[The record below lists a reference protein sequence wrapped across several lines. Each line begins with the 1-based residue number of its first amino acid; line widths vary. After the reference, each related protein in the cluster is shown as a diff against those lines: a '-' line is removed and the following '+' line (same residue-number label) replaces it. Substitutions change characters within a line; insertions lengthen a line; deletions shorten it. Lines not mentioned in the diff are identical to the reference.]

1 MKDPRRPRAR
11 WAAAAAL
18 LLALT
23 GCGAGQNAATGE
35 MKPAISGV
43 DADAGD
49 LALRDLAVDFGE
61 SGSYPAGGAAPL
73 RVWIANDGETAVVLE
88 SVTSPIAEAVTL
100 ATDEAA
106 GERPAGADA
115 NDASASPTESPEGA
129 GAGPAGEREFAVEIG
144 PNSYTRLSP
153 KVGSF
158 LLLEGL
164 KEDVSMGSTVEVA
177 FAFSN
182 GETVTVHL
190 PVAMPEAVESRSYYE
205 EGHE

>member
-1 MKDPRRPRAR
+1 MERTAVKDRRRSRAR
-11 WAAAAAL
+11 LAAAAAL

-23 GCGAGQNAATGE
+23 GCGAGQRAATSE

-43 DADAGD
+43 DADAGS

-100 ATDEAA
+100 ATDPEAEDTPSEAA
-106 GERPAGADA
+106 PEDA
-115 NDASASPTESPEGA
+115 ESGASPT
-129 GAGPAGEREFAVEIG
+129 GERDFAVEIG
-144 PNSYTRLSP
+144 PSSYTRLSP
-153 KVGSF
+153 KTGSF
-158 LLLEGL
+158 LQLEGL
-164 KEDVSMGSTVEVA
+164 TEDVSMGSTVEVA

-182 GETVTVHL
+182 GETVTAHL
-190 PVAMPEAVESRSYYE
+190 PVAMPEVVESRSYYE